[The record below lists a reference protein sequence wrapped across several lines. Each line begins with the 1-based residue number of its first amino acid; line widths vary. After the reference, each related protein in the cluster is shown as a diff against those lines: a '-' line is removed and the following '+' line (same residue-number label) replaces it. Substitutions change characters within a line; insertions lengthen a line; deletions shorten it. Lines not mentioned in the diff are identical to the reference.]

1 MAPFECDCTSATS
14 MCRST
19 ADVSDPETRGEVVA
33 RFRRLRE
40 SGDRTLR
47 NELIEEHRWI
57 AASAARRFSD
67 KGEPIDDLI
76 QVAMLGVLKAVE
88 RFDPEVGVPFVSFAM
103 PTVVGEL
110 RRHFR
115 DSTWAMRVPRRVKDL
130 RTVLTKVTE
139 QLSGALG
146 RPPTPDEL
154 ARHMRVEVEDVL
166 EALEAGAAYRPGP
179 LAPPTE
185 SEDGSAQGRA
195 LRIEDAR
202 LEGAVD
208 RVLVDQLLEGL
219 PERERRI
226 VELRF
231 FAGLSQ
237 SQIADEVGLS
247 QVHVSRLLRSS
258 LLSLQRRLRGT

>member
-1 MAPFECDCTSATS
+1 M
-14 MCRST
+14 
-19 ADVSDPETRGEVVA
+19 SDLETGDEVVA

-40 SGDRTLR
+40 SGDRKLR

-57 AASAARRFSD
+57 AANAARRFAD

-88 RFDPEVGVPFVSFAM
+88 RFDPGVGVPFISFAM
-103 PTVVGEL
+103 PTVLGEL

-115 DSTWAMRVPRRVKDL
+115 DATWAMRVPRRVKDL
-130 RTVLTKVTE
+130 RTELTKVTE
-139 QLSGALG
+139 QLAAALG
-146 RPPTPDEL
+146 RPPKPAEL
-154 ARHMRVEVEDVL
+154 ATHMHVEVEDVL

-185 SEDGSAQGRA
+185 ADDTGGQGRA
-195 LRIEDAR
+195 LRVEDAS
-202 LEGAVD
+202 LEGTVD
-208 RVLVDQLLEGL
+208 RVLVDQLLDGL

-258 LLSLQRRLRGT
+258 LTSLQRRLRGT

>member
-1 MAPFECDCTSATS
+1 
-14 MCRST
+14 MCRLT
-19 ADVSDPETRGEVVA
+19 AEVSDLDADDEVVA

-40 SGDRTLR
+40 RGDRTLR

-57 AASAARRFSD
+57 AANAARRFAD
-67 KGEPIDDLI
+67 KGEPIDDLV

-139 QLSGALG
+139 DLAARLG

-154 ARHMRVEVEDVL
+154 ARHMHVEVEDVL

-185 SEDGSAQGRA
+185 TEDASAQGRA
-195 LRIEDAR
+195 LRIEDPL

-237 SQIADEVGLS
+237 SQIADEIGLS

-258 LLSLQRRLRGT
+258 LTALQRQLRGT